1 MPTFYTSYKGW
12 KQYSER
18 LQAEDRCPFYTSY
31 KGWKLGTELNHKRLS
46 VLFILPIRD
55 GNMKYWTL
63 QSASISPFYTSYKGW
78 KLLTIGLESTLI
90 DTFYT
95 SYKGWKQEKV
105 VL

>member
-1 MPTFYTSYKGW
+1 
-12 KQYSER
+12 
-18 LQAEDRCPFYTSY
+18 
-31 KGWKLGTELNHKRLS
+31 
-46 VLFILPIRD
+46 
-55 GNMKYWTL
+55 MKYWTL